1 MENISFS
8 LVEKNNIRCVDNV
21 CVDNECVDI
30 CVDNV
35 CVDNEMVD
43 LYDIE
48 ELTKYYT
55 AYTIKDLLQILQYY
69 GLSKNKMIK
78 NEIIQMILFFETDQ
92 NNKTVVERRVRLWN
106 YVQELKADPYF
117 SKYILF

>member
-8 LVEKNNIRCVDNV
+8 LVEKNNIKCLE
-21 CVDNECVDI
+21 NECVDNI
-30 CVDNV
+30 CLYNECLDNQ
-35 CVDNEMVD
+35 MID
-43 LYDIE
+43 LYDID

-55 AYTIKDLLQILQYY
+55 SYTIKGLLQILQYY

-78 NEIIQMILFFETDQ
+78 DEIIQMILFFETDQ
-92 NNKTVVERRVRLWN
+92 KNRTLVERRVRLWN
-106 YVQELKADPYF
+106 YVRELKADPYF